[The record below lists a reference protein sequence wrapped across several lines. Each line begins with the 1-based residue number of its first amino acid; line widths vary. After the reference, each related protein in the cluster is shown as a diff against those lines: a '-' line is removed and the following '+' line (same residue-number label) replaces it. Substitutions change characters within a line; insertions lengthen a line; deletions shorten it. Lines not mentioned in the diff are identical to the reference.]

1 MDCQTIREHLIE
13 YLYHELDPEVW
24 LEVEQHLRTCMAC
37 QAELATLQQVTTTLD
52 QWQVPA
58 PPTGFVQRTLA
69 RLGAEAADPSLLGK
83 RDGGPPAIP
92 LLALALGGL
101 AAGVSLGLTAPLA
114 PEPEPPFIL
123 AALGILWAVLYGG
136 LFVVA
141 LGHWTPLQELAR
153 VALLAGGL
161 AIVLTP
167 VLSIPDVVEACSAWA
182 SVAKGSLALNVL
194 LFIVGGL
201 YSAVPLL
208 IGHLV
213 TGCAPGSRRSQGLV
227 SGLLY
232 LALVAPAF
240 YLQCAALVMGTG
252 ITWLAGTIVGVLAG
266 GPVGLWLARQHIAAR
281 M

>member
-13 YLYHELDPEVW
+13 YLYDELDPGVW
-24 LEVEQHLRTCMAC
+24 LEVAQHLRACTAC
-37 QAELATLQQVTTTLD
+37 QAELAALQQVTATLD

-58 PPTGFVQRTLA
+58 PAGFVQRTLD
-69 RLGAEAADPSLLGK
+69 RIGAEAAGPSLVGSRNGAPL
-83 RDGGPPAIP
+83 AIP

-114 PEPEPPFIL
+114 PQPEPSFML

-141 LGHWTPLQELAR
+141 LGHGTQLQELAR

-161 AIVLTP
+161 AILLTP
-167 VLSIPDVVEACSAWA
+167 VLSIPEVVEACSAWA
-182 SVAKGSLALNVL
+182 GVAKGSLALNVL
-194 LFIVGGL
+194 LFTVGGL
-201 YSAVPLL
+201 YSAMPLL

-213 TGCAPGSRRSQGLV
+213 TGRAPGSRRSQGLA

-232 LALVAPAF
+232 LVLVSPAF

-252 ITWLAGTIVGVLAG
+252 TTWLAGAIVGVLAG
-266 GPVGLWLARQHIAAR
+266 GPAGIWLAGQRMAAR
-281 M
+281 T